1 MKRHEFEAECLQ
13 MILNKN
19 SDDFVDQMTNG
30 DLRENMIEF
39 FNVWATHRH
48 NPEALS
54 SHLSR
59 FIAGMIAYEAKH
71 SRYVND
77 EPTAEDIWNY
87 HQDMKTMQ
95 WENRHDF

>member
-19 SDDFVDQMTNG
+19 SDDFVDQMTEG

-59 FIAGMIAYEAKH
+59 FIAGMIAYE
-71 SRYVND
+71 
-77 EPTAEDIWNY
+77 
-87 HQDMKTMQ
+87 
-95 WENRHDF
+95 

>member
-13 MILNKN
+13 MILEHR
-19 SDDFVDQMTNG
+19 SDDFVDQMTDG

-39 FNVWATHRH
+39 FNIWATHRH
-48 NPEALS
+48 HPEALS

-59 FIAGMIAYEAKH
+59 FIAGMIAYESKH
-71 SRYVND
+71 SKHVD
-77 EPTAEDIWNY
+77 EPTPEDLWNY

-95 WENRHDF
+95 WENRHDY

>member
-1 MKRHEFEAECLQ
+1 MKRHEFGIECLQ
-13 MILNKN
+13 MILDKN
-19 SDDFVDQMTNG
+19 SDDFVDQMTEG

-39 FNVWATHRH
+39 FNVWAEHRH

-71 SRYVND
+71 SKYVND
-77 EPTAEDIWNY
+77 EPTPEDLWNY
-87 HQDMKTMQ
+87 HQDMKTHQ
-95 WENRHDF
+95 WENRHDY

>member
-19 SDDFVDQMTNG
+19 SDDFVDQMTEG

-71 SRYVND
+71 SKYVND

-87 HQDMKTMQ
+87 HQDMKTHQ
-95 WENRHDF
+95 WENRHDY

>member
-1 MKRHEFEAECLQ
+1 MKRHEFEYECLQ
-13 MILNKN
+13 MILDKK
-19 SDDFVDQMTNG
+19 SQDFVDGMTEG

-59 FIAGMIAYEAKH
+59 FIAGMIAYESKH
-71 SRYVND
+71 SKYGKQYLIYRRAGFTVLNSLKR
-77 EPTAEDIWNY
+77 AW
-87 HQDMKTMQ
+87 KV
-95 WENRHDF
+95 WK

>member
-1 MKRHEFEAECLQ
+1 MKRHEFEYECLQ
-13 MILNKN
+13 MILDKK
-19 SDDFVDQMTNG
+19 SQDFVDGMTEG

-59 FIAGMIAYEAKH
+59 FIAGMIAYESKH
-71 SRYVND
+71 SKYVD
-77 EPTAEDIWNY
+77 DAPTAEDIWNY

-95 WENRHDF
+95 WENRHDY